1 MGIESEAWWPQ
12 LVALKDEMPLTRLAT
27 QFNTTPYRIKMALQ
41 RCGLSRRAQRP
52 GRRRRPVPSP
62 PPRGRGRP
70 SKVAPLRGL
79 VGVRSDEEVA
89 QLAGVSAASVR
100 RYRRQH
106 GIAEATPAVG
116 ATAWQ
121 VTAYAQ
127 GQLQQFVV
135 LACSLSQAI
144 AAAQHNGSTQ
154 LRALRRV
161 GPVR

>member
-12 LVALKDEMPLTRLAT
+12 LVALKDDKSLRLLAA
-27 QFNTTPYRIKMALQ
+27 QFNTSVYAIQSALK
-41 RCGLSRRAQRP
+41 RCGLPRRAQRP
-52 GRRRRPVPSP
+52 GRRRQPS

-70 SKVAPLRGL
+70 SKVAPLHAL

-89 QLAGVSAASVR
+89 QLAGAAVDSVR

-106 GIAEATPAVG
+106 GIAKATPAVG

-127 GQLQQFVV
+127 GQLRRWVV
-135 LACSLSQAI
+135 LADSLPQAI
-144 AAAQHNGSTQ
+144 AAAQRNGSAQ
-154 LRALRRV
+154 LRALHRV
-161 GPVR
+161 GLVC